1 MGNSTTFLTIPAGQR
16 LGTEIVHMEREIDFS
31 VENLAAAGTMDVLRL
46 PKGAVPLQAGWITKT
61 VNTDASAKLAVSVA
75 TASLAIVAAAVLGAA
90 NSVVITSLTASKV
103 LTADDTLRITGS
115 VATLAQAKVVVFV
128 DYIVSDA
135 CRN

>member
-1 MGNSTTFLTIPAGQR
+1 MGNSTTFLTLPAGQR

-31 VENLAAAGTMDVLRL
+31 VENLAASGTMDVLRL

-61 VNTDASAKLAVSVA
+61 VNTDTSAKLAVGVA
-75 TASLAIVAAAVLGAA
+75 AASMAIVAAAVLRAA
-90 NSVVITSLTASKV
+90 NSVVITHLNATKV